1 MKGSKRV
8 CKNGHTYFK
17 SSDCPVC
24 PICENQK
31 ETTIDFYK
39 GLSAPAKRALE
50 SAGIR
55 SLKKLS
61 SFSVETILKL
71 HGLGPSSIPKLEA
84 ALQQAG
90 LKFKKS
96 ENRGENR

>member
-31 ETTIDFYK
+31 ETTVDFHN
-39 GLSAPAKRALE
+39 GLSAPARRGLE
-50 SAGIR
+50 AAGIT
-55 SLKKLS
+55 SVKILS
-61 SFSVETILKL
+61 TYTIEQLMQL
-71 HGLGPSSIPKLEA
+71 HGIGPSSIPKLVA
-84 ALQQAG
+84 ALQSAG

-96 ENRGENR
+96 